1 MPERGDDTLTAFVRH
16 LASERR
22 LSPHTVKHYRRDL
35 ERAAPHLP
43 PWTQVTVHD
52 VRALVARLHRQGL
65 GGRSL
70 QRLLSTLR
78 TFYTWMNREG
88 LARDNPALDVRA
100 PKSGQRLPKAL
111 DADQTRQLLDAEGGE
126 GPLGLRDQAMLEL
139 LYACGLRLAELIS
152 LNLDSIDLASA
163 VAKKLFDLDL
173 LADLPE
179 GRALLAKLAENP
191 NVKQVEADKNAEMA
205 AFIAAARAK
214 R

>member
-100 PKSGQRLPKAL
+100 PKSG
-111 DADQTRQLLDAEGGE
+111 
-126 GPLGLRDQAMLEL
+126 
-139 LYACGLRLAELIS
+139 
-152 LNLDSIDLASA
+152 
-163 VAKKLFDLDL
+163 
-173 LADLPE
+173 
-179 GRALLAKLAENP
+179 
-191 NVKQVEADKNAEMA
+191 
-205 AFIAAARAK
+205 
-214 R
+214 